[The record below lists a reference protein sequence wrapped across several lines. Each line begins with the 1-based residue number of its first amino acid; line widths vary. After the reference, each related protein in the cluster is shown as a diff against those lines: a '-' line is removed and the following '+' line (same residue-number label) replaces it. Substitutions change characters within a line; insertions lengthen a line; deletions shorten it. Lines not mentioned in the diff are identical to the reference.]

1 MFTEHSV
8 GRGQYYKLLVCF
20 DLFNLHKLLRNRL
33 YYYHLCFMDGGTEK
47 LNESHSDLDL
57 AVTP

>member
-8 GRGQYYKLLVCF
+8 GGGQYSRHFICF
-20 DLFNLHKLLRNRL
+20 DLFNLHKMLRNRH
-33 YYYHLCFMDGGTEK
+33 YYYHLCLMDGGTEK